1 MIIRGVGF
9 SYSKALAYLGG
20 CRLESAAGRR
30 RLFRLFRLLA
40 YLNYTLQTMLQTHDA
55 NDVAVVNSLL
65 MIDGIPKLRKLNMTQ
80 LAVHSGGETSLQL
93 RPCRL
98 QQLEIKKR
106 AARSV
111 QLA

>member
-9 SYSKALAYLGG
+9 SYSKDLAYLGG
-20 CRLESAAGRR
+20 WRVRQEDASCS
-30 RLFRLFRLLA
+30 RLFRLLA